1 MKGVKLLV
9 ILAFMAVGQVSAVVA
24 EVSHISIDTAAF
36 ERGKLPTLTVNVVT
50 EHHDLSRLTFYL
62 RQIYQDNIVL
72 EKLDVERQGN
82 DVFVLN
88 GKEQLRDP
96 DAALIVSEYRN
107 AKWQQYSPVP
117 LFSPV
122 LQVSNHHPVAIK
134 KMKLPSSSIPAST
147 TTASTTTVSRVVDS
161 TPVLAQ
167 TQELLEGCNILKQPD
182 DSLWKIAVRYRKQWN
197 SNIYGAML
205 ALYESNPQAFYQGNI
220 SMLQLDSS
228 LRCPPADILVKYQNV
243 KADRVTFD
251 KLVAS
256 QQGKTTAVV
265 AKTPSLP
272 TVITDTTDSVLA
284 STTEVEPTLL
294 ASTHDIAPVEKS
306 TPIAIADNIAESIVD
321 TSIDTNV
328 VVNADEMADTVG
340 EMSLSDSSLCVIDK
354 RPEDNLWRVAVRNQ
368 KQLHTNVYG
377 TMLAIFDANP
387 QAFANNKIYLLMAD
401 SALVCPSEAI
411 LQQYQDATKDRLT
424 YEAFEQQQ
432 RQP

>member
-9 ILAFMAVGQVSAVVA
+9 ILALLAAGQVSAVVA

-82 DVFVLN
+82 DVFLLN

-122 LQVSNHHPVAIK
+122 LQASNHHPVAIK
-134 KMKLPSSSIPAST
+134 KMKLPAAST
-147 TTASTTTVSRVVDS
+147 PSQVTMSRVVDS
-161 TPVLAQ
+161 TPVLSQ

-205 ALYESNPQAFYQGNI
+205 ALYQANPQAFSQGKI

-251 KLVAS
+251 NLVAS
-256 QQGKTTAVV
+256 QQGKTATV
-265 AKTPSLP
+265 APALTTTDNTNATTNRTPQPELSIEAPGSELDVHP
-272 TVITDTTDSVLA
+272 QVATIDKNVDTT
-284 STTEVEPTLL
+284 TEKV
-294 ASTHDIAPVEKS
+294 ADIERA
-306 TPIAIADNIAESIVD
+306 
-321 TSIDTNV
+321 
-328 VVNADEMADTVG
+328 
-340 EMSLSDSSLCVIDK
+340 DSSLCAIDK

-377 TMLAIFDANP
+377 TMLAIYDANP
-387 QAFANNKIYLLMAD
+387 QAFFKSKIYLLMAE
-401 SALVCPSEAI
+401 SHLVCPSEAI
-411 LQQYQDATKDRLT
+411 LQRYQDAEKDQLT
-424 YEAFEQQQ
+424 YEALEQKQ
-432 RQP
+432 RQS

>member
-9 ILAFMAVGQVSAVVA
+9 ILALMAVGQVSAVVA

-82 DVFVLN
+82 DVFLLN

-147 TTASTTTVSRVVDS
+147 ATVSRVVDS

-167 TQELLEGCNILKQPD
+167 TQELLEGCNILKQSD

-220 SMLQLDSS
+220 NMLQLDSS

-243 KADRVTFD
+243 KADRITFD
-251 KLVAS
+251 NLVAS
-256 QQGKTTAVV
+256 QQGQTDTVV
-265 AKTPSLP
+265 SKAPSLP
-272 TVITDTTDSVLA
+272 TAITDTTGNALA
-284 STTEVEPTLL
+284 PATEPTLL
-294 ASTHDIAPVEKS
+294 ANTHDIAPVENN
-306 TPIAIADNIAESIVD
+306 TQIVIADSISDNIVD

-328 VVNADEMADTVG
+328 SVDSDEMADTTG
-340 EMSLSDSSLCVIDK
+340 EMALSDLSPCVIDK

-387 QAFANNKIYLLMAD
+387 QAFVNNKIYLLMAD
-401 SALVCPSEAI
+401 SVLICPSEAI
-411 LQQYQDATKDRLT
+411 LQQYQDATKDRLA

>member
-82 DVFVLN
+82 DVFLLN

-96 DAALIVSEYRN
+96 DAALIVSEFRN

-147 TTASTTTVSRVVDS
+147 TTATTTNTVSRVVDS

-251 KLVAS
+251 NLVVS
-256 QQGKTTAVV
+256 QQGKATAVV

-272 TVITDTTDSVLA
+272 TVTTDSVLA

-294 ASTHDIAPVEKS
+294 ASTQEIAPVEKS

-321 TSIDTNV
+321 TSIDINV
-328 VVNADEMADTVG
+328 SVDADEMADTTD
-340 EMSLSDSSLCVIDK
+340 EMTLSDSSLCVIDK

-387 QAFANNKIYLLMAD
+387 QAFVNNKIYLLMAD
-401 SALVCPSEAI
+401 SVLICPSEAI
-411 LQQYQDATKDRLT
+411 LQQYQDATKDRLA